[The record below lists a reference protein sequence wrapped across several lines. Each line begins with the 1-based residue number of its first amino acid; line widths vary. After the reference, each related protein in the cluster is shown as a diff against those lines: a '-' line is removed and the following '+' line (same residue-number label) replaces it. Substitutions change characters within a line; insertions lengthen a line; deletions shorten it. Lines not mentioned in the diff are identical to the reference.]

1 MVHGMRRLLF
11 SILLIVPALAG
22 CPREI
27 WVTPVAVLPA
37 RAATCPVAVAVIPEP
52 GTKVLALV
60 RCSDGLTGKTC
71 SQLVREKA
79 CEVGGDVAFGA
90 HYEGGELVAT
100 VGATPSGP
108 QAAVLE
114 RQPVA
119 SPRAASAPPPAA
131 PAVVVLPAIP
141 AAPPSAPAPAVVVPP
156 PAPSP
161 SAH

>member
-1 MVHGMRRLLF
+1 MRRLAL

-22 CPREI
+22 CPHEV

-90 HYEGGELVAT
+90 HYEGGELVVT
-100 VGATPSGP
+100 VGATPAGP

-114 RQPVA
+114 RQNSVNLPAVQPVA
-119 SPRAASAPPPAA
+119 PAPVVPQVAPAAPAAPPATPAPAAPPPAA
-131 PAVVVLPAIP
+131 
-141 AAPPSAPAPAVVVPP
+141 
-156 PAPSP
+156 
-161 SAH
+161 H